1 MGIVWIL
8 LAAGLKI
15 FCDKLFLV
23 GFLLLI
29 GLLKKRTL
37 KQKGISMDD
46 YITSLPFRT
55 LQTVTSLL
63 YLPAALLSSA
73 LSYGLLTLAHVSAAL
88 PNTIGLFLLALLLSS
103 LLFYLKGRA
112 LLAEGLARHRNTSP
126 PPSENEPPL
135 P

>member
-55 LQTVTSLL
+55 LQTLTSLL

-88 PNTIGLFLLALLLSS
+88 PITIGLFLLALLLSS

-112 LLAEGLARHRNTSP
+112 LLAEGLARHRNASP

>member
-29 GLLKKRTL
+29 ALLKKRTL

-88 PNTIGLFLLALLLSS
+88 PITIGLFLLALLLSS

-112 LLAEGLARHRNTSP
+112 LLAEGLARHREASP